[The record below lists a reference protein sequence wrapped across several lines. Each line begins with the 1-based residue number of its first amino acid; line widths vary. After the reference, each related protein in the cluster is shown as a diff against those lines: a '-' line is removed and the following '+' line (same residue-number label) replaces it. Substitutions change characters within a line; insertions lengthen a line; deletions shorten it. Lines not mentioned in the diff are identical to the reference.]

1 MTNRQ
6 KSNPKPKLIIV
17 EDDGWFAESL
27 VGVLDDFD
35 SRIVRNPDSA
45 FAMIDEF
52 QPDVILGDVIL
63 GSKNIFTLL
72 NEMQSYTDT
81 RQIPIVL
88 LTGAAKQIDPKDV
101 VIYQVQRILNKAETN
116 PREVSEALFNTIEF
130 GSRRG
135 K

>member
-1 MTNRQ
+1 MTNRS
-6 KSNPKPKLIIV
+6 KPSLKPKLIIV

-81 RQIPIVL
+81 SQIPIVL